1 MIKTTVQEKV
11 LDMRSLDS
19 IGANQR
25 RFAFFTKAL
34 LAGVCGIAGMST
46 VALGED
52 GDWAQWRGPARDGVA
67 GKQNLLQSWPEGG
80 PKLAW
85 TYSDAGVGFS
95 SSAISNGR
103 LYTIGQR
110 GPDCVAICL
119 DAKTGKEL
127 WVQRFDRG
135 TKSDDYLT
143 GWGGGPRSTPTIDG
157 DHAYF
162 LSDLGELACLKTSDG
177 AKVWSKN
184 LIKDFGGGVPQ
195 WGCSES
201 VLIDADRLLCT
212 PGGKTFI
219 VGLDKKT
226 GEKVYESKGFE
237 DGSQYVSIMKTSVGG
252 TPIYVTAAKSGL
264 VAFHAQTG
272 EHQFTSP
279 KTGNKTAVIPTPIIT
294 GDQIYHSSA
303 YKAGNALVKLNA
315 AGGKVQMEEM
325 YHRDKENME
334 NHHGGYVLH
343 EGTIYGFTN
352 ALRGAW
358 VAQDLKTG
366 EILWNHKTGKARSGS
381 IAFADGMLYCY
392 DDSDGVCYLV
402 APSREGWQEKG
413 SVKLPKEW
421 SGDRQRGAIWAH
433 PVIAGQKLFIRDQE
447 LIYAFDIAR

>member
-1 MIKTTVQEKV
+1 MRFQGFAGKKNELSKRIKRGLIAGV
-11 LDMRSLDS
+11 LGLCGSSS
-19 IGANQR
+19 IGHA
-25 RFAFFTKAL
+25 
-34 LAGVCGIAGMST
+34 
-46 VALGED
+46 ED
-52 GDWAQWRGPARDGVA
+52 GDWAQWRGPARDGIA
-67 GKQNLLQSWPEGG
+67 GKQSLLQTWPEGG

-85 TYSDAGVGFS
+85 TYPAAGVGYS

-110 GPDCVAICL
+110 NEDCVAICL
-119 DAKTGKEL
+119 DAKTGKEI

-143 GWGGGPRSTPTIDG
+143 GWGGGPRSTPTVDG

-177 AKVWSKN
+177 SKVWSKN

-201 VLIDADRLLCT
+201 VLIDGDKLLCT
-212 PGGKTFI
+212 PGGKTFM
-219 VGLDKKT
+219 VGLNKKT
-226 GEKVYESKGFE
+226 GEKVYESKGF
-237 DGSQYVSIMKTSVGG
+237 DNASQYVSIMKTTVGG
-252 TPIYVTAAKSGL
+252 VPIYVTAAKPGL
-264 VAFHAQTG
+264 VAFHAETG
-272 EHQFTSP
+272 ELQFTSP
-279 KTGNKTAVIPTPIIT
+279 KTGNPTAVIPTPILS
-294 GDQIYHSSA
+294 GNQIYHSSA
-303 YKAGNALVKLNA
+303 YKAGNALLNLSVD
-315 AGGKVQMEEM
+315 GGKVNMEQV
-325 YHRDKENME
+325 YHLDKESME

-392 DDSDGVCYLV
+392 DDAEGVCYLV

-413 SVKLPKEW
+413 SVKLPKSWE
-421 SGDRQRGAIWAH
+421 GDRQRGAIWAH
-433 PVIAGQKLFIRDQE
+433 PVVAGQKLFIRDQE

>member
-1 MIKTTVQEKV
+1 MTSSYPMASK
-11 LDMRSLDS
+11 
-19 IGANQR
+19 NN
-25 RFAFFTKAL
+25 RFAWFKNNL
-34 LAGVCGIAGMST
+34 LAGLLAVTTLPLASY
-46 VALGED
+46 AED
-52 GDWAQWRGPARDGVA
+52 GDWAQWRGPGRDGIA

-85 TYSDAGVGFS
+85 KYEAAGVGFS
-95 SSAISNGR
+95 SSAISNGK

-110 GPDCVAICL
+110 GEDSVAICL
-119 DAKTGKEL
+119 DAASGKEL
-127 WVQRFDRG
+127 WVQRIDRG

-157 DHAYF
+157 DLAYF

-177 AKVWSKN
+177 SKVWSKN

-201 VLIDADRLLCT
+201 VLIDGDKLVCT
-212 PGGKTFI
+212 PGGKSFL
-219 VGLDKKT
+219 VGLNKKT

-237 DGSQYVSIMKTSVGG
+237 DGAQYVSIMKASVGG
-252 TPIYVTAAKSGL
+252 IPIYVTASKSGL

-272 EHQFTSP
+272 DHQFTSP
-279 KTGNKTAVIPTPIIT
+279 TTGNKTAVIPTPIIV

-303 YKAGNALVKLNA
+303 YKAGNSLVKLSA
-315 AGGKVQMEEM
+315 ESGKVKMEEV
-325 YHRDKENME
+325 YHLDKESME

-352 ALRGAW
+352 ALRGVW

-366 EILWNHKTGKARSGS
+366 NILWNHKTGKARSGS

-392 DDSDGVCYLV
+392 DDSEGICYLA
-402 APSREGWQEKG
+402 APSRDGWQEKG

-433 PVIAGQKLFIRDQE
+433 PVVAGQKLFIRDQE